1 MGVEPYLIASSVTA
15 VLAQRLVRRTCAAC
29 AAAGCAACRATGFRG
44 RTGIHELL
52 VVDDA
57 VRTHVM
63 ARADAATIRRDARA
77 AGMTALRE
85 DGLAKARAGVTTQ
98 AEVLRVT
105 QDDS

>member
-1 MGVEPYLIASSVTA
+1 VTA

-29 AAAGCAACRATGFRG
+29 AGAGCAACRATGFRG

-98 AEVLRVT
+98 AEVLRLT
-105 QDDS
+105 QDES